1 MPVGVLSS
9 NETLILLASNAVHN
23 DDASLPKSSDFGE
36 ATE

>member
-9 NETLILLASNAVHN
+9 NETLILPASNAVHN